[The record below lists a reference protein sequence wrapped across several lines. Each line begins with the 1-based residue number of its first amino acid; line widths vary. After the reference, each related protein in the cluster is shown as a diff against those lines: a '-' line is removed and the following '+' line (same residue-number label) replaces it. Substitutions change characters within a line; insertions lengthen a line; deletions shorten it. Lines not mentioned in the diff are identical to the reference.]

1 MLIYRARPYELHRI
15 VWPYGA
21 DQGLNAVILSEK
33 LQVGY
38 ELVEVRSGLGLKP
51 IYRTGRAPV
60 ATVEAIRS
68 EANEVLSKAFG
79 EDGKRKRRNIMKMR
93 EEVLTAWGEDGPSRR
108 DVERLLD
115 VIHE

>member
-79 EDGKRKRRNIMKMR
+79 EDGEKKRAKLAELSKLVRG
-93 EEVLTAWGEDGPSRR
+93 EWEDGGASLR
-108 DVERLLD
+108 DVTHFLETL
-115 VIHE
+115 